1 MSNQD
6 SGNPAAKPPKGKTAA
21 RRKARSLAVQALY
34 SWQIAGQPLHEIE
47 AQFRTDNDFSE
58 VDGAYFHEILHGVP
72 RQKSELDSTF
82 EPCLDRPLAE
92 IDPVELAILR
102 LSTYELRN
110 RIDVPYKVVINEGI
124 ELAKTFGAT
133 DGHKFVNGVLD
144 KLAPRLRAAAQL
156 GGVMGEFELIR
167 RFFAAAAC
175 AAPAADVALGIGDDC
190 ALLAPPAGEQLA
202 VSTDTLVEGV
212 HFPAGCD
219 PFLLA
224 QRALAVSASD
234 LAAMGAAPLAF
245 TLALTLPQ
253 ADAEWLQGFARGLDA
268 MARQCG
274 LALVGGD
281 TTRGPLSMTLTVFGR
296 VPAGQALT
304 RAGARP
310 GDLLCV
316 GGPLGEAGAA
326 LELVLER
333 RSAPAEVAEPLLA
346 RYWTPAPQFGL
357 GLALRGK
364 ASAALDISD
373 GLLADC
379 GHIARASGVALL
391 VECQRLQASA
401 ALSGLLAG
409 EEALRQQLAAG
420 DDYVLVFTLPPE
432 YLGEIRAAWPA
443 MAVIGRVEAG
453 QGVHLL
459 DADGKELIPAAAGYQ
474 HFGTQR
480 D

>member
-1 MSNQD
+1 M
-6 SGNPAAKPPKGKTAA
+6 
-21 RRKARSLAVQALY
+21 
-34 SWQIAGQPLHEIE
+34 
-47 AQFRTDNDFSE
+47 
-58 VDGAYFHEILHGVP
+58 
-72 RQKSELDSTF
+72 
-82 EPCLDRPLAE
+82 
-92 IDPVELAILR
+92 
-102 LSTYELRN
+102 
-110 RIDVPYKVVINEGI
+110 
-124 ELAKTFGAT
+124 
-133 DGHKFVNGVLD
+133 
-144 KLAPRLRAAAQL
+144 
-156 GGVMGEFELIR
+156 
-167 RFFAAAAC
+167 
-175 AAPAADVALGIGDDC
+175 
-190 ALLAPPAGEQLA
+190 
-202 VSTDTLVEGV
+202 
-212 HFPAGCD
+212 
-219 PFLLA
+219 
-224 QRALAVSASD
+224 
-234 LAAMGAAPLAF
+234 
-245 TLALTLPQ
+245 
-253 ADAEWLQGFARGLDA
+253 
-268 MARQCG
+268 
-274 LALVGGD
+274 
-281 TTRGPLSMTLTVFGR
+281 
-296 VPAGQALT
+296 
-304 RAGARP
+304 
-310 GDLLCV
+310 
-316 GGPLGEAGAA
+316 
-326 LELVLER
+326 
-333 RSAPAEVAEPLLA
+333 AEPLLA